1 MTTKSSKSNVRC
13 AIYIRVNGA
22 CRATTSDAFRAQNDA
37 TETFIQSHIH
47 HGWTCIGTYGD
58 VGHSGATM
66 ERPALQ
72 RLLADMKAGMV
83 DCVVVSSFDRLTR
96 SMDDQAELI
105 AEFCQH
111 EVTLVTVSPVKFVV
125 VGTKVG
131 ESSVE
136 TP

>member
-1 MTTKSSKSNVRC
+1 
-13 AIYIRVNGA
+13 
-22 CRATTSDAFRAQNDA
+22 
-37 TETFIQSHIH
+37 
-47 HGWTCIGTYGD
+47 
-58 VGHSGATM
+58 M

-111 EVTLVTVSPVKFVV
+111 DVTLVTVSPVKFVV
-125 VGTKVG
+125 VGTKAKDSPVQI
-131 ESSVE
+131 
-136 TP
+136 P

>member
-1 MTTKSSKSNVRC
+1 MTTKNSQPNIRC
-13 AIYIRVNGA
+13 GAYVRVNGA
-22 CRATTSDAFRAQNDA
+22 CQATMSDAFRVQNDA
-37 TETFIQSHIH
+37 AETFIQSYSH
-47 HGWTCIGTYGD
+47 HGWTSIGTYGD

-66 ERPALQ
+66 ERPSLQ

-111 EVTLVTVSPVKFVV
+111 DVTLVTVSPVRFVV

-131 ESSVE
+131 DSLAEA
-136 TP
+136 P

>member
-1 MTTKSSKSNVRC
+1 
-13 AIYIRVNGA
+13 
-22 CRATTSDAFRAQNDA
+22 
-37 TETFIQSHIH
+37 
-47 HGWTCIGTYGD
+47 
-58 VGHSGATM
+58 M

-83 DCVVVSSFDRLTR
+83 HCVVVSSFDRLTR

-111 EVTLVTVSPVKFVV
+111 DVTLVTVSPVRFVV

-131 ESSVE
+131 DSLADA
-136 TP
+136 P